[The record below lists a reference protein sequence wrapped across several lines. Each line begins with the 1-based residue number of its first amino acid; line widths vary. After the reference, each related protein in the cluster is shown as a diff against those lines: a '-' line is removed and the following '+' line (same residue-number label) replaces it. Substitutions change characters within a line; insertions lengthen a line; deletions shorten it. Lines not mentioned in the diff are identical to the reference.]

1 MVGKKNTLMPI
12 KVKKLNFEKGQRKL
26 LTDISCEIKAKG
38 ITIILGPNGAGK
50 TLFLKFL
57 HGLINDRS
65 SEVTFAN
72 KTLNTSIRKQQSM
85 VFQSPILLRRSVFK
99 NISFALQQRTKIIN
113 KEKIL
118 KVLKRVDL
126 LNLVNENAIFLSGGE
141 KQRLSLARA
150 IVTLPKV
157 LFLDEAT
164 SNLDPYSIQI
174 IEKIIKEVNKQGTK
188 VIAVTHDLLQ
198 AKRLANDIIF
208 INKGKMCEFTDAK
221 IFFAK
226 PKSREGKLFMAG
238 KLIV

>member
-1 MVGKKNTLMPI
+1 MASKSNTLMPI
-12 KVKKLNFEKGQRKL
+12 KVKKLNFKKGNRKL

-50 TLFLKFL
+50 TLFLKCL
-57 HGLINDRS
+57 HGLINS
-65 SEVTFAN
+65 STGEITFAN
-72 KTLNTSIRKQQSM
+72 KTLNTNVRKQQSM

-99 NISFALQQRTKIIN
+99 NISFAVKQRTKIIN
-113 KEKIL
+113 KDKIL

-126 LNLVNENAIFLSGGE
+126 LHLVNENATFLSGGE

-150 IVTLPKV
+150 IATLPKV

-174 IEKIIKEVNKQGTK
+174 IENIIKEVNQQGTK

-208 INKGKMCEFTDAK
+208 INKGKICEHSGAK
-221 IFFAK
+221 IFFSK
-226 PKSREGKLFMAG
+226 PKSKEGKLFMAG

>member
-1 MVGKKNTLMPI
+1 MVSKENTLMPI
-12 KVKKLNFEKGQRKL
+12 KVKKLNFEKGNRKL
-26 LTDISCEIKAKG
+26 LIDISCEIKAKG

-50 TLFLKFL
+50 TLFLKCL
-57 HGLINDRS
+57 HGLINS
-65 SEVTFAN
+65 SNCEITFAN
-72 KTLNTSIRKQQSM
+72 KTLNTNIRRQQSM

-118 KVLKRVDL
+118 NVLRRVDL
-126 LNLVNENAIFLSGGE
+126 LNLVNENAVFLSGGE

-198 AKRLANDIIF
+198 ARRLAHDIIF
-208 INKGKMCEFTDAK
+208 INKGKVCEFTGAK
-221 IFFAK
+221 IFFSK
-226 PKSREGKLFMAG
+226 PKSKEGKLFLAG
-238 KLIV
+238 KFIV

>member
-1 MVGKKNTLMPI
+1 MVSKNTLMPI
-12 KVKKLNFEKGQRKL
+12 KVKKLNIEKVHKRL
-26 LTDISCEIKAKG
+26 LANISCEIKAKG

-50 TLFLKFL
+50 TLFLKCL
-57 HGLINDRS
+57 HGLINS
-65 SEVTFAN
+65 STGEITFAN
-72 KTLNTSIRKQQSM
+72 KTLNTNVRKQQSI

-99 NISFALQQRTKIIN
+99 NISFALKQRTKIVN

-126 LNLVNENAIFLSGGE
+126 LHLVNENAMLLSGGE

-150 IVTLPKV
+150 IITLPKV

-174 IEKIIKEVNKQGTK
+174 IENIIKEVNKQGTK

-198 AKRLANDIIF
+198 GKSLALDIIF
-208 INKGKMCEFTDAK
+208 LDKGKVAKITGAK
-221 IFFAK
+221 IFFLK
-226 PKSREGKLFMAG
+226 PKSKEGKLFMAG
-238 KLIV
+238 KLIG

>member
-1 MVGKKNTLMPI
+1 MVSKKNNLMPI
-12 KVKKLNFEKGQRKL
+12 NVKKLNFDKGKRKL
-26 LTDISCEIKAKG
+26 LTNISCEIKTKG
-38 ITIILGPNGAGK
+38 ITIILGPNGSGK

-57 HGLINDRS
+57 HGLISDS
-65 SEVTFAN
+65 TSKITFAN
-72 KTLNTSIRKQQSM
+72 KVLNKSIRKQQSM
-85 VFQSPILLRRSVFK
+85 VFQTPILLKRSVFK
-99 NISFALQQRTKIIN
+99 NILFAVKQRTKIIN

-118 KVLKRVDL
+118 NVLKRVDL
-126 LNLVNENAIFLSGGE
+126 EHLVNENATLLSGGE

-150 IVTLPKV
+150 IATLPKV

-174 IEKIIKEVNKQGTK
+174 IEKIIKEVNQQGTK

-198 AKRLANDIIF
+198 AKRLAHDIIF
-208 INKGKMCEFTDAK
+208 ISKGKVCEFTGAK

>member
-1 MVGKKNTLMPI
+1 MVSRKNTLMPI
-12 KVKKLNFEKGQRKL
+12 KVRKLNFEKGNRKL
-26 LTDISCEIKAKG
+26 LTEISCEIKSKG
-38 ITIILGPNGAGK
+38 ITIVLGPNGAGK
-50 TLFLKFL
+50 TLFLKCL
-57 HGLINDRS
+57 HGLISVSN

-118 KVLKRVDL
+118 NVLKRVDL
-126 LNLVNENAIFLSGGE
+126 LNMVNENAIFLSGGE

-208 INKGKMCEFTDAK
+208 INKGRMCEFTDAK
-221 IFFAK
+221 IFFSK
-226 PKSREGKLFMAG
+226 PKSREGRLFMAG
-238 KLIV
+238 KLII

>member
-12 KVKKLNFEKGQRKL
+12 KVKKLNLEKGHRKL
-26 LTDISCEIKAKG
+26 LSDISCEIKAQG

-50 TLFLKFL
+50 TLFLKCL
-57 HGLINDRS
+57 HGLIS
-65 SEVTFAN
+65 HSISEITFAN
-72 KTLNTSIRKQQSM
+72 KSLNKSIRKQQSM

-113 KEKIL
+113 KEKIF

-126 LNLVNENAIFLSGGE
+126 LHLVNENAILLSGGE
-141 KQRLSLARA
+141 KQRLCLARA

-174 IEKIIKEVNKQGTK
+174 IEKIIKEVNRKGTK

-198 AKRLANDIIF
+198 AKRLADDIIF
-208 INKGKMCEFTDAK
+208 INKGKISEFTNAK
-221 IFFAK
+221 IFFSK
-226 PKSREGKLFMAG
+226 PKSREGKLFIAG
-238 KLIV
+238 KLVV

>member
-1 MVGKKNTLMPI
+1 MVSKKNILMPI
-12 KVKKLNFEKGQRKL
+12 KIKNLNFEKGHRKL
-26 LTDISCEIKAKG
+26 LTDISCEIREKG

-50 TLFLKFL
+50 TLLLKYL
-57 HGLINDRS
+57 HGLISDS
-65 SEVTFAN
+65 TSEITFAN
-72 KTLNTSIRKQQSM
+72 KNLNTNIRKKQSM

-99 NISFALQQRTKIIN
+99 NILFALQQRTKIIN

-126 LNLVNENAIFLSGGE
+126 LNLVNENAILLSGGE

-198 AKRLANDIIF
+198 AKRLAYDIIF
-208 INKGKMCEFTDAK
+208 INKGKICEFTDAK
-221 IFFAK
+221 IFFSK

>member
-12 KVKKLNFEKGQRKL
+12 KVKNLNFEKGHRKL
-26 LTDISCEIKAKG
+26 LSDISCEIKAQG

-50 TLFLKFL
+50 TLFLKCL
-57 HGLINDRS
+57 HGLISDS
-65 SEVTFAN
+65 ISEITFAN
-72 KTLNTSIRKQQSM
+72 KSLNKSIRKQQSM

-99 NISFALQQRTKIIN
+99 NISFALQQRNKIIN

-118 KVLKRVDL
+118 KVLKKVDL
-126 LNLVNENAIFLSGGE
+126 LNLVNENAILLSGGE
-141 KQRLSLARA
+141 KQRLCLARA

-174 IEKIIKEVNKQGTK
+174 IEKIIKEVNRKGTK

-198 AKRLANDIIF
+198 AKRLADDIIF
-208 INKGKMCEFTDAK
+208 INKGKMSEFTNAK
-221 IFFAK
+221 IFFSK
-226 PKSREGKLFMAG
+226 PKSREGKLFIAG
-238 KLIV
+238 KLVV

>member
-1 MVGKKNTLMPI
+1 MVSKKNTLMPI

-57 HGLINDRS
+57 HGLISDS
-65 SEVTFAN
+65 TSEVTFAN

-126 LNLVNENAIFLSGGE
+126 LNLVNENAILLSGGE

-157 LFLDEAT
+157 LFLDKSEAI
-164 SNLDPYSIQI
+164 L
-174 IEKIIKEVNKQGTK
+174 
-188 VIAVTHDLLQ
+188 
-198 AKRLANDIIF
+198 R
-208 INKGKMCEFTDAK
+208 
-221 IFFAK
+221 
-226 PKSREGKLFMAG
+226 FM
-238 KLIV
+238 

>member
-1 MVGKKNTLMPI
+1 MVSKKNTLMPI
-12 KVKKLNFEKGQRKL
+12 KIKNLTFEKGHRKL
-26 LTDISCEIKAKG
+26 LTDISCEIKEKG

-50 TLFLKFL
+50 TLLLKYL
-57 HGLINDRS
+57 HGLISDS
-65 SEVTFAN
+65 TSEITFAN
-72 KTLNTSIRKQQSM
+72 KNLNTNIRQQQSM

-99 NISFALQQRTKIIN
+99 NILFALKQRTKIIN
-113 KEKIL
+113 KEKIF

-126 LNLVNENAIFLSGGE
+126 FHLINENAMLLSGGE

-150 IVTLPKV
+150 IITLPKV

-174 IEKIIKEVNKQGTK
+174 IENIIKEVSKQGTK

-208 INKGKMCEFTDAK
+208 INKGKVLEFTGAK
-221 IFFAK
+221 IFFSN
-226 PKSREGKLFMAG
+226 PKSREGKLFMTG

>member
-1 MVGKKNTLMPI
+1 MVSKKNTLMPI
-12 KVKKLNFEKGQRKL
+12 KVKKLSFEKGNRKL

-50 TLFLKFL
+50 TLFLKCL
-57 HGLINDRS
+57 HGLINS
-65 SEVTFAN
+65 SICEITFAN
-72 KTLNTSIRKQQSM
+72 KTLNTNIRKQQSM

-118 KVLKRVDL
+118 NVLKRVDL

-164 SNLDPYSIQI
+164 SNLYSGLSF
-174 IEKIIKEVNKQGTK
+174 NLYPLS
-188 VIAVTHDLLQ
+188 IAYILL
-198 AKRLANDIIF
+198 
-208 INKGKMCEFTDAK
+208 
-221 IFFAK
+221 
-226 PKSREGKLFMAG
+226 
-238 KLIV
+238 

>member
-1 MVGKKNTLMPI
+1 
-12 KVKKLNFEKGQRKL
+12 
-26 LTDISCEIKAKG
+26 
-38 ITIILGPNGAGK
+38 
-50 TLFLKFL
+50 
-57 HGLINDRS
+57 
-65 SEVTFAN
+65 
-72 KTLNTSIRKQQSM
+72 M

-118 KVLKRVDL
+118 NVLKRVDL
-126 LNLVNENAIFLSGGE
+126 LKLVNENAIFLSGGE

-198 AKRLANDIIF
+198 ARRLAHDIIF
-208 INKGKMCEFTDAK
+208 INKGKVCEFTGAK
-221 IFFAK
+221 IFFSK
-226 PKSREGKLFMAG
+226 PKSKEGKLFMAG

>member
-1 MVGKKNTLMPI
+1 MANRNNTLMPI
-12 KVKKLNFEKGQRKL
+12 KVRKLSFKKGNRKL
-26 LTDISCEIKAKG
+26 LNDISCEIKIKG

-57 HGLINDRS
+57 HGLIDCNN
-65 SEVTFAN
+65 SEITFAN
-72 KTLNTSIRKQQSM
+72 SILNKYIRKQQSM

-99 NISFALQQRTKIIN
+99 NILFAVKQRTKIIS

-126 LNLVNENAIFLSGGE
+126 LHLVNENAGFLSGGE

-150 IVTLPKV
+150 IATLPKI

-164 SNLDPYSIQI
+164 SNLDPYSVQI
-174 IEKIIKEVNKQGTK
+174 IENIIKEVNEQGTK

-208 INKGKMCEFTDAK
+208 INKGQVCEHSGAK
-221 IFFAK
+221 IFFSK
-226 PKSREGKLFMAG
+226 PNSKEGKLFMAG
-238 KLIV
+238 KLII

>member
-1 MVGKKNTLMPI
+1 MVSKKNTLMPI
-12 KVKKLNFEKGQRKL
+12 KVKKLNFEKVHRKL
-26 LTDISCEIKAKG
+26 LKNISCEIKEKG

-50 TLFLKFL
+50 TLFLKCL
-57 HGLINDRS
+57 HGLINS
-65 SEVTFAN
+65 STGVITFAN
-72 KTLNTSIRKQQSM
+72 QTLNTNVRKQQSM

-118 KVLKRVDL
+118 NVLKRVDL

-198 AKRLANDIIF
+198 ARRLAHDIIF
-208 INKGKMCEFTDAK
+208 INKGKVCEFTGAK
-221 IFFAK
+221 IFFSK
-226 PKSREGKLFMAG
+226 PKSKEGKLFMAG

>member
-1 MVGKKNTLMPI
+1 MVSKKNILMPI
-12 KVKKLNFEKGQRKL
+12 KIKNLNFEKGHRKL
-26 LTDISCEIKAKG
+26 LTDISCEIKEKG

-50 TLFLKFL
+50 TLLLKYL
-57 HGLINDRS
+57 HGLISDS
-65 SEVTFAN
+65 TTEITFAN
-72 KTLNTSIRKQQSM
+72 KNLNTNIRKQQSM

-99 NISFALQQRTKIIN
+99 NILFALKQRTKIIN

-126 LNLVNENAIFLSGGE
+126 LHLVNENAMLLSGGE

-150 IVTLPKV
+150 IITLPKV

-174 IEKIIKEVNKQGTK
+174 IENIIKEVNKQGTK

-198 AKRLANDIIF
+198 AKRLAHDIIF
-208 INKGKMCEFTDAK
+208 INKGKVLEFTGAK
-221 IFFAK
+221 IFFSN
-226 PKSREGKLFMAG
+226 PKSKEGKLFMTG
-238 KLIV
+238 RLVV

>member
-1 MVGKKNTLMPI
+1 MVSKKNTLMPI
-12 KVKKLNFEKGQRKL
+12 KVKKLNFEKGHRKL

-50 TLFLKFL
+50 TLFLKCL
-57 HGLINDRS
+57 HGLISHGNS
-65 SEVTFAN
+65 KVTFAN
-72 KTLNTSIRKQQSM
+72 KSLNKSIRKQQSM
-85 VFQSPILLRRSVFK
+85 VFQSPILLKRSVFK

-126 LNLVNENAIFLSGGE
+126 LNLVNENAILLSGGE
-141 KQRLSLARA
+141 KQRLCLARA

-174 IEKIIKEVNKQGTK
+174 IEKIIKEVNRKGTK

-198 AKRLANDIIF
+198 AKRLADDIIF
-208 INKGKMCEFTDAK
+208 INKGKMSELTNAK
-221 IFFAK
+221 IFFSK
-226 PKSREGKLFMAG
+226 PKSREGKLFIAG
-238 KLIV
+238 KLVL

>member
-1 MVGKKNTLMPI
+1 MVSKKNTLMPI
-12 KVKKLNFEKGQRKL
+12 KVKKLNFEKRHKKL

-50 TLFLKFL
+50 TLFLKCL
-57 HGLINDRS
+57 HGLISDS
-65 SEVTFAN
+65 TSEVTFAN

-99 NISFALQQRTKIIN
+99 NISFALQQRTKIID

-118 KVLKRVDL
+118 KVLKKVDL
-126 LNLVNENAIFLSGGE
+126 LNLVNENAILLSGGE
-141 KQRLSLARA
+141 KQRLCLARA
-150 IVTLPKV
+150 IVTRPKI

-174 IEKIIKEVNKQGTK
+174 IEKIIKEVNRQGTK
-188 VIAVTHDLLQ
+188 VIAITHDLLQ
-198 AKRLANDIIF
+198 AKRLADDIIF

-221 IFFAK
+221 IFFLK
-226 PKSREGKLFMAG
+226 PESREGKLFMSG
-238 KLIV
+238 KLII

>member
-1 MVGKKNTLMPI
+1 MPI
-12 KVKKLNFEKGQRKL
+12 KIKNLNFEKGHRKL
-26 LTDISCEIKAKG
+26 LTDISCEIKEKG

-50 TLFLKFL
+50 TLLLKYL
-57 HGLINDRS
+57 HGLISDS
-65 SEVTFAN
+65 TSEITFAN
-72 KTLNTSIRKQQSM
+72 KNLNTNIRKQQSM

-99 NISFALQQRTKIIN
+99 NILFALKQRTKIIN

-126 LNLVNENAIFLSGGE
+126 LHLVNENAMLLSGGE

-150 IVTLPKV
+150 IITLPKV
-157 LFLDEAT
+157 LLDEAT

-174 IEKIIKEVNKQGTK
+174 IENIIKEVNKQGTK

-208 INKGKMCEFTDAK
+208 INKGKVLEFTGAK
-221 IFFAK
+221 IFFFK
-226 PKSREGKLFMAG
+226 P
-238 KLIV
+238 

>member
-1 MVGKKNTLMPI
+1 MVSKKNTLMPI

-57 HGLINDRS
+57 HGLISNSS

-126 LNLVNENAIFLSGGE
+126 LNLVNENAILLSGGE

-208 INKGKMCEFTDAK
+208 INKGKVLEFTAAK
-221 IFFAK
+221 IFFSN
-226 PKSREGKLFMAG
+226 PKSKEGKLFMTG
-238 KLIV
+238 KLVV

>member
-1 MVGKKNTLMPI
+1 MPI
-12 KVKKLNFEKGQRKL
+12 KVKKLNFEKVHRKL
-26 LTDISCEIKAKG
+26 LKDISCEIKGKG

-50 TLFLKFL
+50 TLFLKCL
-57 HGLINDRS
+57 HGLINS
-65 SEVTFAN
+65 SAGEITFAN
-72 KTLNTSIRKQQSM
+72 KTLNTNVRKQQSM

-118 KVLKRVDL
+118 NVLKRVDL
-126 LNLVNENAIFLSGGE
+126 LNMVNENAIFLSGGE

-174 IEKIIKEVNKQGTK
+174 IENIIKEVNKQGTK

-198 AKRLANDIIF
+198 AKRLAHDIIF
-208 INKGKMCEFTDAK
+208 INKGKVCEFTGAK
-221 IFFAK
+221 IFFSK
-226 PKSREGKLFMAG
+226 PKSKEGKLFMAG

>member
-12 KVKKLNFEKGQRKL
+12 KVKKLNFEKGHRKL
-26 LTDISCEIKAKG
+26 LSDISCEIKAQG

-50 TLFLKFL
+50 TLFLKCL
-57 HGLINDRS
+57 HGLISDS
-65 SEVTFAN
+65 ISEITFAN
-72 KTLNTSIRKQQSM
+72 KSLNKTIRKQQSM
-85 VFQSPILLRRSVFK
+85 VFQSPILLRRSVLK

-126 LNLVNENAIFLSGGE
+126 LHLVNQNAILLSGGE
-141 KQRLSLARA
+141 KQRLCLARA
-150 IVTLPKV
+150 ISTLPKV

-174 IEKIIKEVNKQGTK
+174 IEKIIKEVNKYGTK

-208 INKGKMCEFTDAK
+208 INKGRICEHTTAK
-221 IFFAK
+221 LFFLK
-226 PKSREGKLFMAG
+226 PKSKEGKLFMAG